1 MSNELTKA
9 NENKPAFLKGIEV
22 DESLLQADIKDVKI
36 SGLSLCQ
43 GKHPAIKIEVAKE
56 GDYVDTVTNKNY
68 GETVSIIVLK
78 HEKAWIL
85 KEEQEFKAVSTDGEN
100 WSNGEVLTKEEK
112 FQCLHHNFLVL
123 VADDLQP
130 LPMNLNFKGFS
141 KNAAQNLVNLLY
153 RSMKVNRE
161 PMHSNVYEI
170 GSESMSHKKNDFLVK
185 TVQPKG
191 YVSKEQYEFAEKVS
205 KSLKEVTVKVE
216 NEVEEVIKDK
226 GGEEIE
232 ID

>member
-68 GETVSIIVLK
+68 GNTVNIIVLK
-78 HEKAWIL
+78 HEKIWIL

-191 YVSKEQYEFAEKVS
+191 YVSKEQYDFAEKVS
-205 KSLKEVTVKVE
+205 KSLKEVIVKVA
-216 NEVEEVIKDK
+216 EEEDVVKDK

>member
-68 GETVSIIVLK
+68 GNTVNIIVLK
-78 HEKAWIL
+78 HEKIWIL

-123 VADDLQP
+123 VAEDLQP

-185 TVQPKG
+185 
-191 YVSKEQYEFAEKVS
+191 
-205 KSLKEVTVKVE
+205 
-216 NEVEEVIKDK
+216 
-226 GGEEIE
+226 
-232 ID
+232 

>member
-191 YVSKEQYEFAEKVS
+191 YVSKEQYDFAEKVS
-205 KSLKEVTVKVE
+205 KSLKEVIVKVA
-216 NEVEEVIKDK
+216 EEEDVVKDK